1 MPYLVHEVNRGV
13 RMGLFIYQAFSLS
26 AVFFPSLAFGS
37 LPSSRKETDLAGMFF
52 VPASLFTGEE
62 GDRFI
67 ITTLS
72 GGWGEKVSAGT
83 TMPVSSFTVKTVPP
97 AALVP
102 PPPREPSACPLPF
115 PLQAGSGRR
124 RHGYI
129 PAPSPHTPK
138 LLRAITTAA
147 LALPGPPPLPQP
159 PRCGVG
165 EPGARRGQ
173 RQRAPDP
180 AGAGGLSASCAVSPL
195 QARARPESRRLA
207 DTHGSTHTV
216 ELSRSTFL
224 HTAPSF
230 PPSSRSRCAGRVT
243 GASRQPAPGRA
254 GRSGAR
260 GQLRRVFRRPRRR
273 RGWDAGRSPSLG
285 RGGDGCHQ

>member
-1 MPYLVHEVNRGV
+1 M
-13 RMGLFIYQAFSLS
+13 
-26 AVFFPSLAFGS
+26 
-37 LPSSRKETDLAGMFF
+37 
-52 VPASLFTGEE
+52 PASLFTGEE

-102 PPPREPSACPLPF
+102 PREPSACPLPF

-124 RHGYI
+124 RHRYI

-159 PRCGVG
+159 PRCGQG

-173 RQRAPDP
+173 RQRAPDR
-180 AGAGGLSASCAVSPL
+180 AGARGTLGVLRSVPAPGTSTAREPAPRRHTRIHAYSRAVSIHILAHRPL
-195 QARARPESRRLA
+195 LPPPHPELPESLRGPSDRRVPPTRARPGREERRA
-207 DTHGSTHTV
+207 GP
-216 ELSRSTFL
+216 
-224 HTAPSF
+224 TAA
-230 PPSSRSRCAGRVT
+230 RL
-243 GASRQPAPGRA
+243 PAPAEAARA
-254 GRSGAR
+254 GRGAEPE
-260 GQLRRVFRRPRRR
+260 FRKR
-273 RGWDAGRSPSLG
+273 RGWLSSMKSYS
-285 RGGDGCHQ
+285 